1 MPGTPAE
8 DAVAPWANQ
17 ASEDDEGHTEQD
29 LALDELNNAD
39 YHEDD
44 GDDPEQRAA
53 HVVTFLS

>member
-1 MPGTPAE
+1 VSSTPTE

-39 YHEDD
+39 YHEDE
-44 GDDPEQRAA
+44 GDDP
-53 HVVTFLS
+53 